1 PVREG
6 TVEDLLPSADQL
18 LASAIT
24 YLIQGE
30 QNGAALTLLFCE
42 ATVEPI
48 YDNRGNFAREFRIF
62 LVGPRLAYDAYR
74 RTEDGWDED
83 GGIQYTWQPVEHAVR
98 SAFDAVAPPGTT
110 VKDITIRVQLVDVQP
125 GWREELQEIAHGR
138 RVHNQGVELR
148 GREI

>member
-48 YDNRGNFAREFRIF
+48 YANRGNLASEFRIF
-62 LVGPRLAYDAYR
+62 LVGPQLAHVAYR
-74 RTEDGWDED
+74 GPEDGWAED
-83 GGIQYTWQPVEHAVR
+83 GGVQSAVQTVEDAVR
-98 SAFDAVAPPGTT
+98 CAISVVASSGTT
-110 VKDITIRVQLVDVQP
+110 VQDVIIIVQVLHVQLECRQ
-125 GWREELQEIAHGR
+125 ELQEIAWGGG
-138 RVHNQGVELR
+138 VDNQGVELS